1 MALSVVYATDTG
13 HVVGAL
19 ALTGAS
25 ARPGG
30 ASAVPEVA
38 SLVGLALPLRVSLGA
53 GRTATVPLN
62 ARELAVAAADDE
74 PGALADPLAY
84 GVEMTA
90 EPTPKPKPTL
100 LRLATWKDG
109 LKLAAD
115 GLTIT
120 VPVATNRLLKVVALI
135 SDEQDTHVLAGEIVA
150 GATEVT
156 LPVTLAA
163 ASEHGVLV
171 LVGGW
176 AGRLEKAKVL

>member
-1 MALSVVYATDTG
+1 MALSVVYVADTG

-25 ARPGG
+25 TLPD
-30 ASAVPEVA
+30 VA
-38 SLVGLALPLRVSLGA
+38 SLVGLALPLRVSLGS
-53 GRTATVPLN
+53 GRTATLPLN

-84 GVEMTA
+84 AVELTA
-90 EPTPKPKPTL
+90 EAPPRPKPTL

-109 LKLAAD
+109 LALATD
-115 GLTIT
+115 GLAIT
-120 VPVATNRLLKVVALI
+120 LPVATNRLVKVVALV
-135 SDEQDTHVLAGEIVA
+135 SDEQDTHVLAGEIPA
-150 GATEVT
+150 GETKVK
-156 LPVTLAA
+156 LPVTLAT

>member
-1 MALSVVYATDTG
+1 MALSVVYAADTG

-25 ARPGG
+25 TLPD
-30 ASAVPEVA
+30 VA
-38 SLVGLALPLRVSLGA
+38 SLVGPALPLRVSLGA
-53 GRTATVPLN
+53 GRTATLPLN

-84 GVEMTA
+84 AVELTA
-90 EPTPKPKPTL
+90 EAPPRPKPTL

-109 LKLAAD
+109 LALATD
-115 GLTIT
+115 GLAIT
-120 VPVATNRLLKVVALI
+120 LPFARNSLIKVVALV
-135 SDEQDTHVLAGEIVA
+135 SDEQDTHVLAGEIPA
-150 GATEVT
+150 GETTVK

-171 LVGGW
+171 LAGGW

>member
-1 MALSVVYATDTG
+1 MALSVVYAAGTG

-25 ARPGG
+25 TLPD
-30 ASAVPEVA
+30 VA
-38 SLVGLALPLRVSLGA
+38 SLVGPALPLRVSLGS
-53 GRTATVPLN
+53 GRTATLPLN
-62 ARELAVAAADDE
+62 ARELGVAAADDE

-84 GVEMTA
+84 AVELTA
-90 EPTPKPKPTL
+90 EVLPRPKPTL

-109 LKLAAD
+109 LALATD

-120 VPVATNRLLKVVALI
+120 VPVARSGLTKVVALI
-135 SDEQDTHVLAGEIVA
+135 SDEQDTHVLAGEIPA
-150 GATEVT
+150 GDTEVK